1 MKDFEFG
8 DLFKFEKMV
17 APTVLKV
24 VYWLGLIGMVIMC
37 LVSISGAFGMMGY
50 SAATGLGMLLLS
62 IIGLAFGVL
71 IWRIVIEIYMVIFS
85 MNERLGAIRD
95 RLPPQ
100 P

>member
-1 MKDFEFG
+1 
-8 DLFKFEKMV
+8 
-17 APTVLKV
+17 
-24 VYWLGLIGMVIMC
+24 
-37 LVSISGAFGMMGY
+37 MMGY

-85 MNERLGAIRD
+85 INERLGAIRD